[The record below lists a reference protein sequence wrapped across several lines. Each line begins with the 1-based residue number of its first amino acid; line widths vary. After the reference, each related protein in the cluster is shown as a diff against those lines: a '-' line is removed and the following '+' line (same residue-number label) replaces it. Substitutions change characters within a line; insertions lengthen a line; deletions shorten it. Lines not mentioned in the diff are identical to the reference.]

1 MSPKKHVIM
10 WTSQTAQV
18 ADVIARDGVSYVK
31 KEFIDKKYGAVAWV
45 FKTAYEFFIRKMEQK
60 VIKPKEAESPVW
72 LFKDPK
78 WVDVGSGM
86 VLMKLT
92 IPEEELVYFDMRKW
106 SKVLNLNYIG
116 SPKEEADFAA
126 ELKRQG
132 VRDTMEAFAKPFY
145 PLVKR
150 KIVRSWDR
158 VFDVDGVDEQYLQG
172 AVWCIK
178 KEWLS

>member
-1 MSPKKHVIM
+1 MKQKNPVIM
-10 WTSQTAQV
+10 WTSQTSQV
-18 ADVIARDGVSYVK
+18 AENIDRDGVSYVK
-31 KEFIDKKYGAVAWV
+31 KEFIDKKYGDVAWV
-45 FKTAYEFFIRKMEQK
+45 FKTAYDFFIRKMEQK
-60 VIKPKEAESPVW
+60 VARPKEAESPVW

-92 IPEEELVYFDMRKW
+92 IPEEELVYFDTRKW
-106 SKVLNLNYIG
+106 SKILNLSYIG
-116 SPKEEADFAA
+116 NPKEEEAFEA

-132 VRDTMEAFAKPFY
+132 IRDGAEVFAKPFY

-150 KIVRSWDR
+150 KIVQSWDR
-158 VFDVDGVDEQYLQG
+158 LFDIDGVDEQYLQG

-178 KEWLS
+178 KEWM